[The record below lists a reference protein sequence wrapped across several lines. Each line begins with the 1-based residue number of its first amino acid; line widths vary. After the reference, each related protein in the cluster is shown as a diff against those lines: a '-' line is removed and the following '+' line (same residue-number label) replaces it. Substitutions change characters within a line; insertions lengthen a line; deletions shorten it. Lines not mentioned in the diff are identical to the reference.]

1 MPNKKSLQDCFLP
14 DFCNLRMVFAVVILA
29 QLFAFVLALLTITN
43 TDGVGWKYMSMVS
56 LFVQWCALGSC
67 ASLCY
72 VRRYLCRGATL
83 WAALLSY
90 LIILLVVA
98 LLSEIAYH
106 LVYFELSLGNKH
118 AEFILRNVV
127 ITALIAGPILRYF
140 YVQQAWERN
149 VKAEAQ
155 SRLQALQARIR
166 PHFLFNSMNTI
177 ASLIRSQPAQA
188 ETAIEDLADLFRVSL
203 REAQQLHSLADEI
216 ELCDRYLEIE
226 KLRLGNRLNV
236 KYEIDTLP
244 KDALIPP
251 ILLQPLVE
259 NAIYHGIETLEEGG
273 TIRISGEQK
282 KKELHIFIENPCLA
296 QRPTSNNGHHMAQ
309 ENIRERL
316 LAMYGKRAELRIEPY
331 SDRYVI
337 EIVLPYRNKLDEDTD
352 R

>member
-1 MPNKKSLQDCFLP
+1 MPNKPPLPTCFLP

-29 QLFAFVLALLTITN
+29 QLFAFVLALMTITS
-43 TDGVGWKYMSMVS
+43 TDGMGWVYMGMVS

-67 ASLCY
+67 ACLCY
-72 VRRYLCRGATL
+72 TRRYLCQVATL
-83 WAALLSY
+83 WAASLSY

-98 LLSEIAYH
+98 ALSAVAYH
-106 LVYFELSLGNKH
+106 FVFFELALGAKQ
-118 AEFILRNVV
+118 AQFILRNVV
-127 ITALIAGPILRYF
+127 IAALLTGPVLRYF
-140 YVQQAWERN
+140 YLQQAWERN

-203 REAQQLHSLADEI
+203 RDTQQLHTLADEI

-226 KLRLGNRLNV
+226 KLRLGDRLKIN
-236 KYEIDTLP
+236 YDIDNLP

-259 NAIYHGIETLEEGG
+259 NAIYHGIETLAEGG
-273 TIRISGEQK
+273 IVRISGELQK
-282 KKELHIFIENPCLA
+282 KTLHIRIENPCLA
-296 QRPTSNNGHHMAQ
+296 QPPTSNSGHHMAQ

-316 LAMYGKRAELRIEPY
+316 QAMYNKQAALRIEPY

-337 EIVLPYRNKLDEDTD
+337 EIIVPYRNKLDEDSD